1 MSMGKPEGEIENY
14 LGKLCKYNDILYY
27 KFTAPSILGVPDRIL
42 LGNNKTV
49 FVELKR
55 PGGKP
60 RASQQAIFKRMQQH
74 SGQQVYIVS
83 TKAEAR
89 RMVARIIG
97 KSPILTKSQCK
108 ATHLT
113 VIGQFKIDSIT

>member
-1 MSMGKPEGEIENY
+1 MGKPEGEIEDY

-27 KFTAPSILGVPDRIL
+27 KFTAPSTLGVPDRIL
-42 LGNNKTV
+42 LGNNKTA

-60 RASQQAIFKRMQQH
+60 RPSQLAIFKRMQRH
-74 SGQQVYIVS
+74 SGQPVYVVS

-89 RMVARIIG
+89 QIIA
-97 KSPILTKSQCK
+97 KIIDKPPILTKSQCK
-108 ATHLT
+108 TAHLT
-113 VIGQFKIDSIT
+113 VIGQFKVDSIT